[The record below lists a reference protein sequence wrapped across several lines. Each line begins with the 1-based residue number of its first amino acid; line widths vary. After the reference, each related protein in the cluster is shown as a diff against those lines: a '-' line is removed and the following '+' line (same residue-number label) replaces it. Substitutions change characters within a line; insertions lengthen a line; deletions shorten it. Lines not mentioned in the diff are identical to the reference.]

1 MISLLYTIKDI
12 LSEPVLKG
20 AVLLSGKKKITSLSI
35 ESVSVI
41 EMPVED
47 FVREKELVLTT
58 AMGCGSNSSFFLSFV
73 EEIYKS
79 EAVALAIAVGRHVQ
93 VIPQEVIAFG
103 KEKNF
108 PIIQLPWEVRF
119 SDIIKMIYRQI
130 NFSQEEAIRINDH
143 IQKQLLQ
150 LFLNNQ
156 TIEEALQLLSNH
168 FDAAIL
174 LFYGKDL
181 IVPVSSTPV
190 NSVSEIW
197 QLLESDSITNPTT
210 IHKNNHYK
218 FQIFPILTISKR
230 PCYLVLEI
238 TNTGTLQPWSF
249 VQQHATNLQ
258 LWFQKQETLL
268 SNQKKE
274 KEQFIQLLING
285 SWENKEQLMEKGIS
299 LQYELNLP
307 YVCILGQP
315 EKVYEKQKWN
325 GEQLTMVLYEISSDI
340 AKKLH
345 RKIIH
350 AFLQGRFIL
359 FMEVVNND
367 PNRSANEL
375 LDHFDFYIQKGALP
389 LFSWGIGEN
398 HAGLY
403 TFHEGYKDSLT
414 ALEIGRNY
422 KGPGTRSTYA
432 NTGILRVLS
441 VLNDNPEVTEM
452 MHTIMGK
459 VASYDSDK
467 GLDLFHTLAVYLTN
481 HSNVS
486 QTARELSLHR
496 QSLLYRLKKIET
508 LTGRSLNDAN
518 DLFLLQ
524 LCLQL
529 WTLRFNQWGE
539 LNKTAMQKADVKNK
553 RR

>member
-1 MISLLYTIKDI
+1 MLYTIKDI
-12 LSEPVLKG
+12 LSEPVLQG
-20 AVLLSGKKKITSLSI
+20 AVLLSGKNKINSLSI

-58 AMGCGSNSSFFLSFV
+58 AMGCGSSNSLFLSFV

-79 EAVALAIAVGRHVQ
+79 GAVALAIAVGRHVQ
-93 VIPQEVIAFG
+93 EIPPEVIAFG
-103 KEKNF
+103 KEKDF
-108 PIIQLPWEVRF
+108 PIIHLPWELRF
-119 SDIIKMIYRQI
+119 SDITKMIYRQI
-130 NFSQEEAIRINDH
+130 NFSQEEAIRINDD

-156 TIEEALQLLSNH
+156 PLEEALQLLSNH
-168 FDAAIL
+168 FDTAIL
-174 LFYGKDL
+174 LFYGKNL
-181 IVPVSSTPV
+181 ILPVVSNPVTPA
-190 NSVSEIW
+190 SKIW
-197 QLLESDSITNPTT
+197 KIIESQSITNPTT
-210 IHKNNHYK
+210 IHKGNQYK
-218 FQIFPILTISKR
+218 FQIFPILTITKQ

-238 TNTGTLQPWSF
+238 QNTCALQPWSF
-249 VQQHATNLQ
+249 IQQHATNLQ
-258 LWFQKQETLL
+258 LWFQKQAALL
-268 SNQKKE
+268 SNRKKE
-274 KEQFIQLLING
+274 KEQFVQLLING
-285 SWENKEQLMEKGIS
+285 SWENKEQLLEKGIS
-299 LQYELNLP
+299 LQYELDIP

-315 EKVYEKQKWN
+315 EKVDEN
-325 GEQLTMVLYEISSDI
+325 GEKLIITLYDISSDI
-340 AKKLH
+340 AKKLN

-350 AFLQGRFIL
+350 AFVQGRFIL
-359 FMEVVNND
+359 FVEVVNSN
-367 PNRSANEL
+367 PNISANEF
-375 LDHFDFYIQKGALP
+375 LDHIDFYIQNGTLP

-403 TFHEGYKDSLT
+403 TFHEGYKDSMT

-441 VLNDNPEVTEM
+441 VLNDNPTVTEM

-467 GLDLFHTLAVYLTN
+467 GLDLLHTLAVYLKK

-508 LTGRSLNDAN
+508 LTGRSLNDAD

-529 WTLRFNQWGE
+529 WTLRFNQWGG
-539 LNKTAMQKADVKNK
+539 D
-553 RR
+553 